1 MNSSVNIF
9 NSDLAEINITYRN
22 KQKHSDMRK
31 VSCSGDAAEVLR
43 SVWSNQIE
51 YREEFIILCLNR
63 ANKVL
68 GYSKISSG
76 GTAGTVADPK
86 IIFQIAL
93 KANASSI
100 ILAHNHP
107 SGNTEPS
114 ESDRKHTAKLRK
126 AGSLLDIQVL
136 DHIII
141 TAESFKSFADDGL
154 IDAP

>member
-9 NSDLAEINITYRN
+9 NSNLAEINITYRN
-22 KQKHSDMRK
+22 KQKYSDMRK
-31 VSCSGDAAEVLR
+31 VACSSDAAEVLR
-43 SVWSNQIE
+43 SIWSDQIE
-51 YREEFIILCLNR
+51 YREEFVILCLNR

-114 ESDRKHTAKLRK
+114 ESDKNLTAKLKK
-126 AGSLLDIQVL
+126 AGSLLEIPVL
-136 DHIII
+136 DHIIL
-141 TAESFKSFADDGL
+141 TADNYLSFEDEGVL
-154 IDAP
+154 NLP